1 MGWLTLHPS
10 ALPQRKKPGT
20 HFTGRWMGLG
30 AGPDG
35 QAGRQITVD
44 FVGLHRFGLNW
55 LHGTN

>member
-1 MGWLTLHPS
+1 LTLHPS
-10 ALPQRKKPGT
+10 ALPQGKKPGT